1 MSAASFVTSS
11 SVAAGPSCTNLFI
24 DVGANNGNSLRF
36 WFNPTDSGHGMAEYA
51 RIERAEERKSYCAD
65 VFEANPHF
73 NEQLS
78 RLVRKYRSQG
88 RSVRLFNGTAFSVG
102 GGPVA
107 FGVDPANT
115 ISSSL
120 VRTKHVRGKTAWLSN
135 YSISVPSVD
144 AIKYIRSLQGYNR
157 VVLKVDVEGYEFE
170 LLRALLASGAL
181 CSSAVSDLLLE
192 WHTLRPSGPL
202 FDAKAEGMPIPPD
215 DLKAAL
221 LWMTQSPVCRRLKV
235 HQWW

>member
-1 MSAASFVTSS
+1 MGSPGRCVVGKRAIALQSAGS
-11 SVAAGPSCTNLFI
+11 
-24 DVGANNGNSLRF
+24 
-36 WFNPTDSGHGMAEYA
+36 
-51 RIERAEERKSYCAD
+51 AD

-181 CSSAVSDLLLE
+181 RLCAGSRQRITCGQTPARVGALP
-192 WHTLRPSGPL
+192 TCTRRRKRSG
-202 FDAKAEGMPIPPD
+202 
-215 DLKAAL
+215 
-221 LWMTQSPVCRRLKV
+221 
-235 HQWW
+235 

>member
-1 MSAASFVTSS
+1 M
-11 SVAAGPSCTNLFI
+11 
-24 DVGANNGNSLRF
+24 
-36 WFNPTDSGHGMAEYA
+36 
-51 RIERAEERKSYCAD
+51 
-65 VFEANPHF
+65 
-73 NEQLS
+73 
-78 RLVRKYRSQG
+78 
-88 RSVRLFNGTAFSVG
+88 
-102 GGPVA
+102 
-107 FGVDPANT
+107 
-115 ISSSL
+115 
-120 VRTKHVRGKTAWLSN
+120 RGKTAWLSN

-181 CSSAVSDLLLE
+181 CNSAVSDLLLE
-192 WHTLRPSGPL
+192 WHTIRPSGPL

-221 LWMTQSPVCRRLKV
+221 LWMTKSPACRRLTV

>member
-1 MSAASFVTSS
+1 MHGT
-11 SVAAGPSCTNLFI
+11 CTRPDGSRKVVI

-170 LLRALLASGAL
+170 LLRALRHPGIVAL
-181 CSSAVSDLLLE
+181 QEPPVVCDAHDLFCELE
-192 WHTLRPSGPL
+192 GGVVLRNSW
-202 FDAKAEGMPIPPD
+202 FE
-215 DLKAAL
+215 
-221 LWMTQSPVCRRLKV
+221 
-235 HQWW
+235 